1 MANIES
7 LEDMTK
13 HDLAIK
19 VLNELVPNA
28 LWILRG
34 WEYSDLEW
42 KDETK
47 TKPTETEFNTKVT
60 ALENG

>member
-47 TKPTETEFNTKVT
+47 TKPTKTEFDAKVKE
-60 ALENG
+60 LG

>member
-19 VLNELVPNA
+19 ALNELVPNA

-47 TKPTETEFNTKVT
+47 TKPTKTEFDAKVKE
-60 ALENG
+60 LG

>member
-1 MANIES
+1 MADIES
-7 LEDMTK
+7 SEDMAR
-13 HDLAIK
+13 HDVAFKAI
-19 VLNELVPNA
+19 NELVPNST
-28 LWILRG
+28 WILRG

-60 ALENG
+60 ALESA

>member
-47 TKPTETEFNTKVT
+47 TKPTKTEFDAKVKELG
-60 ALENG
+60 A

>member
-47 TKPTETEFNTKVT
+47 TKPTKTEFDAKVKELG
-60 ALENG
+60 AD

>member
-19 VLNELVPNA
+19 ALNELVPNA

-47 TKPTETEFNTKVT
+47 TKPTKTEFDAKVKELG
-60 ALENG
+60 A